1 MHALR
6 GYGALFCTAISGG
19 NVVRGHAVAEHMSG
33 TRVRVRRQVRAG
45 VREGGEHCLRLMG
58 MVGGGSSSGLFM
70 WSGLEGKSGA
80 AGGCGVMS
88 VLRSAAMRMSTNSV
102 HRISDFVR
110 IVYERH
116 LTCGPLI

>member
-1 MHALR
+1 MHALHD
-6 GYGALFCTAISGG
+6 YGALFCAAISGG
-19 NVVRGHAVAEHMSG
+19 NVVRGHAVAEHLSG

-45 VREGGEHCLRLMG
+45 LREGGEHRLMR
-58 MVGGGSSSGLFM
+58 MVGGSGSNGLFVY
-70 WSGLEGKSGA
+70 SGLEGKSGA
-80 AGGCGVMS
+80 AGGCSMMS
-88 VLRSAAMRMSTNSV
+88 VLRSAAMRMSYTYSV